1 MSETKTEINLE
12 EALKRLAEIV
22 KSLEQNDGAL
32 EQSLKL
38 FEEGVILARAC
49 HGKLTEAEQRIE
61 ILSRVTAQGVETKPL
76 SSL

>member
-12 EALKRLAEIV
+12 EALKRLTEIV

-38 FEEGVILARAC
+38 FEEGVTLARAC

-61 ILSRVTAQGVETKPL
+61 ILSRITAQGVETKPL
-76 SSL
+76 SSS